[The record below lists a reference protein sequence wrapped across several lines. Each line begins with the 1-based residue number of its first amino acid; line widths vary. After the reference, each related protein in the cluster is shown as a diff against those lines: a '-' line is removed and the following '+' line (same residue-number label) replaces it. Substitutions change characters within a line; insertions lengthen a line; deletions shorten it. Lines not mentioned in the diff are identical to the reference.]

1 LCCHYIAFAVE
12 ISAGAEFCLCTYPG
26 MLLFDN
32 DKLFWNLMFYLDAGI
47 KSKTNEGLNYVLC
60 PLAKLIYP
68 QNVVVIT
75 LVFLQC
81 PSEI

>member
-1 LCCHYIAFAVE
+1 
-12 ISAGAEFCLCTYPG
+12 
-26 MLLFDN
+26 
-32 DKLFWNLMFYLDAGI
+32 MFYLDAGI